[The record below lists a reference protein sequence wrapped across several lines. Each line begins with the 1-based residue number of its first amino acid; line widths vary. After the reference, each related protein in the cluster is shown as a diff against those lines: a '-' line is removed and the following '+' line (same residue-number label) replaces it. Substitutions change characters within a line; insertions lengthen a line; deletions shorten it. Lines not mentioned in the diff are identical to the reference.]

1 MKKILIV
8 DDSKM
13 IIELLEKAL
22 FKTIDNIEIL
32 EASTYKEG
40 LKYILRYGDKIDVA
54 ILDLNLPD
62 AKDGVLIDVAESN
75 NIKSIVLSGILTN
88 EIKKVL
94 CTKKSIVD
102 CIAKDGKKSIKS
114 VVTSVNRII
123 KNKEKNILLVDDSKM
138 QIAEL
143 KKILEKMNLNVS
155 VAYDGS
161 QAYDMIQKGDK
172 KYSLIITDYYMPKM
186 DGMELTFR
194 IREQHD
200 KDELGIIA
208 ISTANDLEIITQFLK
223 IGANDFICKP
233 SNEIEVMTRINSNL
247 DLIDL
252 FDKTIELA
260 NKDYMTGAYNR
271 RYFFESA
278 KVAAYR
284 AKRDQ
289 KNIAVA
295 MIDIDNFKNINDTY
309 GHDMGDSVICDVVNI
324 MKKNLRE
331 ADLFA
336 RFGGEEFAVL
346 LEDISK
352 NDVEK
357 LFEKIRLILSK
368 HPVKENKHTV
378 HFTASAGIYY
388 GEVLDLDQMIK
399 IADNALYY
407 CKKSGRDQICL
418 MER

>member
-22 FKTIDNIEIL
+22 FKTIPNIEIL

-40 LKYILRYGDKIDVA
+40 VKHILQHGDKIDVA

-62 AKDGVLIDVAESN
+62 AKDGVLIDIAESN
-75 NIKSIVLSGILTN
+75 NIKSVILSGILTDN
-88 EIKKVL
+88 IKKVL
-94 CTKKSIVD
+94 CTKNCIVD

-114 VVTSVNRII
+114 VVTSVNRVI
-123 KNKEKNILLVDDSKM
+123 KNKEKNILLVDDSKV
-138 QIAEL
+138 QILEL
-143 KKILEKMNLNVS
+143 KKILERMNLNVS

-161 QAYDMIQKGDK
+161 EAYDMIQKGDK

-194 IREQHD
+194 LREQHD

-208 ISTANDLEIITQFLK
+208 ISSANDLEIITQFLK

-233 SNEIEVMTRINSNL
+233 SNDIEVMTRINSNL

-252 FDKTIELA
+252 FDKTIEMA

-278 KVAAYR
+278 KTAVYR
-284 AKRDQ
+284 ANRDQ
-289 KNIAVA
+289 KDIALA
-295 MIDIDNFKNINDTY
+295 MIDIDKFKNINDTY
-309 GHDMGDSVICDVVNI
+309 GHDMGDSVICEVVNI
-324 MKKNLRE
+324 VKRNLRE

-352 NDVEK
+352 KDVEK
-357 LFEKIRLILSK
+357 LFEKIRGILSK
-368 HPVKENKHTV
+368 HPIKENKNSV
-378 HFTASAGIYY
+378 YFTASIGIYY
-388 GEVLDLDQMIK
+388 GKVLELDEMIK
-399 IADNALYY
+399 IADNALYH
-407 CKKSGRDQICL
+407 CKKNGRDQIHL
-418 MER
+418 MEK